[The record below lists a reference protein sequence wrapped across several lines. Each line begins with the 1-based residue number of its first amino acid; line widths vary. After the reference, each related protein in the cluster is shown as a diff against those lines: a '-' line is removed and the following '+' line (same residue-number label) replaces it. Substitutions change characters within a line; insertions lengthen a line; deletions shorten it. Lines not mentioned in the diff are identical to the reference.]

1 MVSRLF
7 MLMSPVTMTGPATLA
22 SGSAPGFVVAALMM
36 VFGLGFLMLPVP
48 SDQKGRVR
56 ALVLYR
62 VVGALGLGV
71 ACYVWLSLAVA
82 ELPQDAAR

>member
-7 MLMSPVTMTGPATLA
+7 MLISPVTIGSPAILA
-22 SGSAPGFVVAALMM
+22 SGSAPGLVVAALMM

-62 VVGALGLGV
+62 VVGALGLAV
-71 ACYVWLSLAVA
+71 ASYVWLSLAFP
-82 ELPQDAAR
+82 ELTQDAAR